1 MNELTVVKPSDSK
14 VLRNIR
20 DKFVPKKGQAYYVS
34 FLSQLADRLE
44 KEATN
49 GTPISAN
56 D

>member
-1 MNELTVVKPSDSK
+1 MNEQTVVKPSDSK

-20 DKFVPKKGQAYYVS
+20 DKFIPRKGQAYYVS

-44 KEATN
+44 REATN
-49 GTPISAN
+49 DTTMPAN